1 MFTTLVT
8 NLAMLFILPAGFVM
22 SCWLLSNRF
31 KNNRNLHVYTFWML
45 VFGSI
50 CLLLMFTGY
59 FPAHR
64 FDGTQQFI
72 LIFATVYGWAA
83 YKLNKYI
90 RTMKKK

>member
-8 NLAMLFILPAGFVM
+8 NLAVFFILPAGFVM
-22 SCWLLSNRF
+22 SCWLHCDRF
-31 KNNRNLHVYTFWML
+31 KNNRNFHVYTFWML

-59 FPAHR
+59 FSAHR
-64 FDGTQQFI
+64 FDGAQQFI
-72 LIFATVYGWAA
+72 LIFATGYGWAS